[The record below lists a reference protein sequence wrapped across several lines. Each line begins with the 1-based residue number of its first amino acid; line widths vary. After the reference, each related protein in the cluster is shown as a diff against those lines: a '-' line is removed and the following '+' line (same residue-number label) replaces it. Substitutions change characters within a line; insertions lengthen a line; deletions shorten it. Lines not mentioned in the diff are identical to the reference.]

1 MCEEVEVWGCMR
13 WHTCTR
19 THTHTH
25 THKGGWSGYVNTRH
39 EIGFKPAWSIHH
51 THPVLPLTPTHAHN
65 HTLKDWT
72 SIQTHLPALQ
82 TYVPW
87 FFLPPP
93 NHPFFFSFS
102 DEVGPFLS
110 LMEATLMG
118 TTGFESSSH
127 DLSITQP
134 ITKYRVSFQSTTV
147 QFHKAPGEL
156 ILTLL
161 SRP

>member
-1 MCEEVEVWGCMR
+1 MCEEVEVKECMW
-13 WHTCTR
+13 WHTR

-25 THKGGWSGYVNTRH
+25 THTHTQGGMVWICQHTTWNRIQAS
-39 EIGFKPAWSIHH
+39 
-51 THPVLPLTPTHAHN
+51 THPVLLLTPTHAHN
-65 HTLKDWT
+65 HTLKDQI

-82 TYVPW
+82 TYIPW

-118 TTGFESSSH
+118 TTGFPSSSH